1 MNLFTKIDIPAAKWQ
16 IDYNSHIAFFGSCFA
31 DNISAQ
37 FAARK
42 FKVLVNP
49 FGTVYNPLSIAAQI
63 HAIANEKKF
72 GEPEVF
78 QDMRSISEKEWLE
91 SLGKPKNRGKHSDA
105 PWHCW
110 DAHSS
115 LSAATREE
123 CIAKLDNAVTNAR
136 EFLQKTDVVF
146 ITLGTAFVYF
156 LKGYAVAVSNCHR
169 QNPNLFIRKMIY
181 VEHVVKALEC
191 IVHDLQKIKSDM
203 RIVFTVSPLRH
214 LSDGAHENTLSKAT
228 LQLAIEKFIREIAT
242 TPTEESR
249 DDKAGFAAESR
260 DDKAGFAAESR
271 DDKDGFAAESR
282 DDKDGFAAKI
292 RDDMAGIAEESTTTV
307 SYFPSYEIVMD
318 ELRDYRFYDND
329 MIHLSKT
336 AEEYIFERMV
346 ETYCDKKTRD
356 NIKQVEKFLK
366 SANHRIQDPDSPATA
381 TFLQK
386 LHAEA
391 TRLESQIAGLNLDNE
406 KHKFEK

>member
-1 MNLFTKIDIPAAKWQ
+1 MNFFTKIDIPAANWQ
-16 IDYNSHIAFFGSCFA
+16 IDYKSHIAFFGSCFA

-42 FKVLVNP
+42 FNVLVNP

-63 HAIANEKKF
+63 HAIANGKKF

-78 QDMRSISEKEWLE
+78 QDMRSISEKEWFE
-91 SLGKPKNRGKHSDA
+91 SLDKPKNLSKHRDA

-136 EFLQKTDVVF
+136 EFLQKADAVF

-181 VEHVVKALEC
+181 VEHVVKALET
-191 IVHDLQKIKSDM
+191 IVQDLHKIKSDM
-203 RIVFTVSPLRH
+203 RIVCTVSPLPH
-214 LSDGAHENTLSKAT
+214 LSDGVHENTLSKAT

-242 TPTEESR
+242 TPTESR
-249 DDKAGFAAESR
+249 DDKTET
-260 DDKAGFAAESR
+260 
-271 DDKDGFAAESR
+271 
-282 DDKDGFAAKI
+282 AAK
-292 RDDMAGIAEESTTTV
+292 ESATMV

-318 ELRDYRFYDND
+318 ELRDYRFYDSD
-329 MIHLSKT
+329 MVHLSKT

-366 SANHRIQDPDSPATA
+366 SANHRIQDADSPATA

-391 TRLESQIAGLNLDNE
+391 ARLESQIAGLNLDNE
-406 KHKFEK
+406 KRKFEK

>member
-1 MNLFTKIDIPAAKWQ
+1 MNLFTKIDIPAADWQ
-16 IDYNSHIAFFGSCFA
+16 IDYASQLAFFGSCFA

-37 FAARK
+37 FASRK
-42 FKVLVNP
+42 FKVLANP
-49 FGTVYNPLSIAAQI
+49 FGTVYNPLSVAMQI
-63 HAIANEKKF
+63 KAIANKKTF
-72 GEPEVF
+72 GGQEIF
-78 QDMRSISEKEWLE
+78 QDMRPDRAGS
-91 SLGKPKNRGKHSDA
+91 NA

-123 CIAKLDNAVTNAR
+123 CIAKLDNAVTNAHD
-136 EFLQKTDVVF
+136 FLQKADVVF

-156 LKGYAVAVSNCHR
+156 LKDIGAAVSNCHQ
-169 QNPNLFIRKMIY
+169 QNPNLFIRKMIS
-181 VEHVVKALEC
+181 VDHVVAALKS
-191 IVHDLQKIKSDM
+191 IVQDLQKIKRDM

-214 LSDGAHENTLSKAT
+214 MSDGAHGNTLSKAT
-228 LQLAIEKFIREIAT
+228 LQLAIDKVIQEIA
-242 TPTEESR
+242 PPGSHAPLGVGVAR
-249 DDKAGFAAESR
+249 NDIGAECGGNVHS
-260 DDKAGFAAESR
+260 S
-271 DDKDGFAAESR
+271 
-282 DDKDGFAAKI
+282 
-292 RDDMAGIAEESTTTV
+292 IAEANQSCTPRNDVGTKLEPAQQNRKTSV
-307 SYFPSYEIVMD
+307 EYFPSYEIVMD

-366 SANHRIQDPDSPATA
+366 SANHRIQDADSPATA

>member
-1 MNLFTKIDIPAAKWQ
+1 MNLFTKIDIPAANWQ
-16 IDYNSHIAFFGSCFA
+16 IDYKSHIAFFGSCFA

-42 FKVLVNP
+42 FNVFVNP

-63 HAIANEKKF
+63 HAIANGKKF
-72 GEPEVF
+72 GEPDVF
-78 QDMRSISEKEWLE
+78 QDMRSISEKEWFEALD
-91 SLGKPKNRGKHSDA
+91 KPKNLSKHRDA

-136 EFLQKTDVVF
+136 EFLQKADAAF

-169 QNPNLFIRKMIY
+169 QSPNLFIRKMIY
-181 VEHVVKALEC
+181 VEHVVKALET
-191 IVHDLQKIKSDM
+191 IVRDLHKIKSDM

-228 LQLAIEKFIREIAT
+228 LLLAIDKFIKEIAT
-242 TPTEESR
+242 TP
-249 DDKAGFAAESR
+249 AESR
-260 DDKAGFAAESR
+260 DDKAAFASESR
-271 DDKDGFAAESR
+271 DDKAEFVATVR
-282 DDKDGFAAKI
+282 DDKTRFAEKSRNKVGNA
-292 RDDMAGIAEESTTTV
+292 AEPTTTV
-307 SYFPSYEIVMD
+307 SYFPSYEIVLD
-318 ELRDYRFYDND
+318 ELRDYRFYDSD

-346 ETYCDKKTRD
+346 ETYCNGKTRD

-366 SANHRIQDPDSPATA
+366 MANHRIQDADSPATA

>member
-1 MNLFTKIDIPAAKWQ
+1 MNFFTKIDIPAAKWQ

-91 SLGKPKNRGKHSDA
+91 SLGKPKNSGKHSDA

-136 EFLQKTDVVF
+136 EFLQKADAVF

-191 IVHDLQKIKSDM
+191 IVQDLRKIKSDM

-242 TPTEESR
+242 TPTESRDDKAGFATESR
-249 DDKAGFAAESR
+249 DDKAGFAAES
-260 DDKAGFAAESR
+260 
-271 DDKDGFAAESR
+271 
-282 DDKDGFAAKI
+282 

-366 SANHRIQDPDSPATA
+366 SANHRIQDADSPATA